1 MAMPVRVNRRFAVR
15 RGSGHAT
22 PVLAACII
30 LVGCLHAAAAA
41 SPLVRIS
48 RVEAQGFPTVR
59 CFVSVTDEAGESL
72 AGLTADGFTVS
83 EDAQDV
89 GAIHLSSVLPG
100 EERIA
105 VILVLDRSGSMRGTP
120 ISAAKKAAA
129 DFARRLSEKDSLGIV
144 SFASKVDPSSDLT
157 TDRGAV
163 FRYLEGV
170 QPRGETAVYDAVRG
184 AIAQLSQ
191 HTADRKAIVALTDGH
206 DNASSAT
213 AAQCATAARRDSIAI
228 YCVGLGRSLNADAL
242 RLMAQESGGQCFL
255 TSSPESLTD
264 IYRKIAR
271 QIQSQY
277 VLTYDSPR
285 PTGEGTWHTV
295 EVSVHDKVGT
305 ASDRHQYLVPHPSGP
320 GATVGSG
327 FPRNLVYCG
336 LLGFLLLDLLLVVA
350 VIRRKARQAAPA
362 QRNK

>member
-1 MAMPVRVNRRFAVR
+1 MAMPVRVNRRFPVR

-22 PVLAACII
+22 AVLAACTI
-30 LVGCLHAAAAA
+30 LAGCLHAAAAA

-83 EDAQDV
+83 EDAQAV
-89 GAIHLSSVLPG
+89 PSIRLSSVLPG
-100 EERIA
+100 DERIA
-105 VILVLDRSGSMRGTP
+105 VILVLDRSGSMRGAP

-129 DFARRLSEKDSLGIV
+129 DFTRRLSEKDSLGIV

-157 TDRGAV
+157 TDRSAV
-163 FRYLEGV
+163 LRYLEGV
-170 QPRGETAVYDAVRG
+170 QPRGETAVYDAVRE
-184 AIAQLSQ
+184 AIAKLSR
-191 HTADRKAIVALTDGH
+191 HAADRKAIVALTDGQ

-213 AAQCATAARRDSIAI
+213 AAQCATAARHDSVAI
-228 YCVGLGRSLNADAL
+228 YCVGLGHSLNADAL

-271 QIQSQY
+271 HIQSQY

-285 PTGEGTWHTV
+285 PAGEETWRVV
-295 EVSVHDKVGT
+295 EVSVRDRAGT
-305 ASDRHQYLVPHPSGP
+305 GSDRRQYLVPRSTEPSGT
-320 GATVGSG
+320 AGSG
-327 FPRNLVYCG
+327 FSRNLIYWG

-350 VIRRKARQAAPA
+350 VMRRKGRQAAPA